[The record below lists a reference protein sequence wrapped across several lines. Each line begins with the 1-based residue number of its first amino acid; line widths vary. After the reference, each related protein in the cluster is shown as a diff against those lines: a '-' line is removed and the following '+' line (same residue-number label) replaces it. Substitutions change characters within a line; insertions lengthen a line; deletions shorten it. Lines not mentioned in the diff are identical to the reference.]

1 MDGGTVGGGMRLMSI
16 RIRRAVVAAI
26 SACFAGSLL
35 SAPPKT
41 DPREE
46 AIRQSVALQKESAA
60 VAKEKYRDY
69 RQMVRQA
76 ALEGGDWLERN
87 QLSDGTFRYGW
98 LPALDDVLPGNHP
111 LRQAGAAALL
121 ARASARL
128 KHPSFNRAAVVAI
141 RALLDKATELDPSRP
156 DERRSSMSPTDANP
170 VGLAALMLWA
180 IAELDDPPSDV
191 ALEGERLANF
201 LRRRQRADGSINV
214 SNSFRVDGDDPPQ
227 AQAYYPGEALYAL
240 LRSHHRRP
248 AEWKLAV
255 VRKALP
261 FYRTYW
267 HDNPHE
273 AFPPWMC
280 SAFGEAYLISG
291 ETAFADFV
299 FELADWTLAL
309 QHATPRDADRGW
321 QGGFGSFQQGQFYA
335 TEPGITTA
343 SFCEGLTDAYRVA
356 SRLRDQTRAQKYR
369 RALDSA
375 IPFILTLQ
383 YTPERTR
390 HFVDAAA
397 KRCLGGFRA
406 SVTEGALRIDHNQ
419 HATNALIQYLEYVA
433 VAESAA
439 DGPNAN

>member
-1 MDGGTVGGGMRLMSI
+1 MSTSV
-16 RIRRAVVAAI
+16 RRGVVAAI
-26 SACFAGSLL
+26 VAVFAFPLA
-35 SAPPKT
+35 SAPPKP

-46 AIRQSVALQKESAA
+46 AIRQSVELQKDSAA
-60 VAKEKYRDY
+60 AAKEKYRDY

-98 LPALDDVLPGNHP
+98 LPAIDEVMPGNHA
-111 LRQAGAAALL
+111 LRQAGSAALL
-121 ARASARL
+121 ARASVCL

-141 RALLDKATELDPSRP
+141 QAMLDKSTEIDPNRP
-156 DERRSSMSPTDANP
+156 NERRSSMSPTDANP
-170 VGLAALMLWA
+170 VGLAALLLWS
-180 IAELDDPPSDV
+180 ISELEEAPSEL
-191 ALEGERLANF
+191 AAEGERLANF

-214 SNSFRVDGDDPPQ
+214 SNSFRDDGDDPPQ
-227 AQAYYPGEALYAL
+227 SQAYYPGEALYAII
-240 LRSHHRRP
+240 RSHHRKP
-248 AEWKLAV
+248 ADWKIAM

-267 HDNPHE
+267 QDNPHE

-280 SAFGEAYLISG
+280 SAFGEAFLLTG

-299 FELADWTLAL
+299 FEMADWTLGL
-309 QHATPRDADRGW
+309 QHLGPREVDRGW

-335 TEPGITTA
+335 TDPGITTA
-343 SFCEGLTDAYRVA
+343 SFCEGLVDAYRVA
-356 SRLRDQTRAQKYR
+356 SKRRDETRAQQYR
-369 RALDSA
+369 RALDNGV
-375 IPFILTLQ
+375 PFLLTLQ
-383 YTPERTR
+383 YTPARTR

-406 SVTEGALRIDHNQ
+406 SITDGALRIDHNQ

-433 VAESAA
+433 VAETSTDKPSA
-439 DGPNAN
+439 N